1 MSVSHT
7 PNHALLRTLV
17 MLNSGLR
24 PSFDIDQCSQLG
36 LVWGTGHWY
45 SVHTIEEE
53 ESHHA
58 GVDLVVKQPLG
69 PGRGGLAHTGEGVEA
84 RGTGLDTRTLHCTL
98 GHYTVH
104 QTTELYT
111 RTPENNHISSQRPWH
126 FMIGTTLSV
135 KVEHI
140 FICIYTRISAKIK
153 WHHQGSPTRGPLLSQ
168 RATPTLLEG
177 DP

>member
-1 MSVSHT
+1 MGSG
-7 PNHALLRTLV
+7 TLIH
-17 MLNSGLR
+17 L
-24 PSFDIDQCSQLG
+24 
-36 LVWGTGHWY
+36 Y

-58 GVDLVVKQPLG
+58 GVDLVVEQPLG

-111 RTPENNHISSQRPWH
+111 RLLNWTPEHQKNNHILSQRP
-126 FMIGTTLSV
+126 
-135 KVEHI
+135 
-140 FICIYTRISAKIK
+140 
-153 WHHQGSPTRGPLLSQ
+153 
-168 RATPTLLEG
+168 
-177 DP
+177 